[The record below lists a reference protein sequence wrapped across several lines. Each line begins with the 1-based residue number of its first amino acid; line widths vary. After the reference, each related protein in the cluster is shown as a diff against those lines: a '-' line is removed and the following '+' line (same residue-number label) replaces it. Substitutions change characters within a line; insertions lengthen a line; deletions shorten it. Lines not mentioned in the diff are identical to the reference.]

1 MKVIEIGSD
10 EGKRYMLLN
19 REGEPVIPAMKYLKY
34 LFNIGRAENTI
45 KSYAY
50 HLKLYFEFLE
60 VEKKLII
67 NKLIYILFLPLLGG
81 YEVLFED
88 DINSL
93 L

>member
-45 KSYAY
+45 KSYEY

-60 VEKKLII
+60 VEKLII

>member
-60 VEKKLII
+60 VEKIDYQQNNLHTFSSFIGW
-67 NKLIYILFLPLLGG
+67 LRSPF
-81 YEVLFED
+81 
-88 DINSL
+88 
-93 L
+93 

>member
-45 KSYAY
+45 KSYEY

-60 VEKKLII
+60 VEKIDYQQI
-67 NKLIYILFLPLLGG
+67 NLHTFSSFIGWLRSPF
-81 YEVLFED
+81 
-88 DINSL
+88 
-93 L
+93 